1 MSLLKWIWGL
11 LRRFFS
17 FLNTAIQFLLN
28 LASSVLA
35 WVIAGLAYLVH
46 LVFDYVGDFM
56 EGLFEN
62 LSTISLQG
70 YPVSNLASWIARDIV
85 ALDVAWECF
94 MIYFSVWVASRIA
107 RSSFAAVRLI
117 LDVA

>member
-11 LRRFFS
+11 LKKFFS
-17 FLNTAIQFLLN
+17 FLHRAVGLLVDM
-28 LASSVLA
+28 ASSVLA
-35 WVIAGLAYLVH
+35 WIIAGLAWIVH
-46 LVFDYVGDFM
+46 LVFQYVGDFF

-62 LSTISLQG
+62 LSEIALDG
-70 YPVSNLASWIARDIV
+70 IPVAPLASWIARDIV

-94 MIYFSVWVASRIA
+94 MIYFAAWVAARIA
-107 RSSFAAVRLI
+107 RSSFAAVRLL